1 MGITRRNNLRFI
13 CRPNDVVVVV
23 VFDALLE
30 TLLAA
35 ALTTGDQAVSAAEAE
50 AEAGVAEAARLQAC
64 TD

>member
-35 ALTTGDQAVSAAEAE
+35 LTTGDQAASAAEAE
-50 AEAGVAEAARLQAC
+50 AEAGVAVAARLQAC

>member
-23 VFDALLE
+23 DVDALLE
-30 TLLAA
+30 TLLT
-35 ALTTGDQAVSAAEAE
+35 ALTTGDQAASAAEAE
-50 AEAGVAEAARLQAC
+50 AEAGVAVAARLQAC

>member
-35 ALTTGDQAVSAAEAE
+35 ALTTGDQAASAAEAE
-50 AEAGVAEAARLQAC
+50 AEAGVAVAARLQAC

>member
-13 CRPNDVVVVV
+13 CRPTDVVVVV

-35 ALTTGDQAVSAAEAE
+35 ALTTGDQAASAAEAE
-50 AEAGVAEAARLQAC
+50 AEAGVAVAARLQAC

>member
-50 AEAGVAEAARLQAC
+50 AEAARLQAC

>member
-13 CRPNDVVVVV
+13 CRPNDVVVDV
-23 VFDALLE
+23 DALLE

-35 ALTTGDQAVSAAEAE
+35 LTTGDQAASAAEAE
-50 AEAGVAEAARLQAC
+50 AEAGVAVAARLQAC